1 MESQLSLSFA
11 KRGRDNAMAHVEG
24 KANRECPGWSDDAHG
39 FLLDYLDNV
48 GDRPFMTEDVR
59 LASAGKV
66 DEPHD
71 TRAWGG
77 VIRRAVSAGIL
88 QRVGF
93 APSKT
98 GHCRPMP
105 LWRKTLAGGASLS

>member
-1 MESQLSLSFA
+1 MNSQMSLSLA
-11 KRGRDNAMAHVEG
+11 KRGRDNGMFQVED
-24 KANRECPGWSDDAHG
+24 KANRICPGWSEDAHG
-39 FLLDYLDNV
+39 FLLDYLKNI
-48 GDRPFMTEDVR
+48 GGHPFMTEDVR
-59 LASAGKV
+59 LASAGVV

-77 VIRRAVSAGIL
+77 VIRRAVNAGL
-88 QRVGF
+88 VRRVGF

-105 LWRKTLAGGASLS
+105 LWSRIEAEVTSLS